1 MQYVQLIYNPFAGQR
16 VFGSRLDFVIDT
28 FQKEGYD
35 VRIRRTMSPED
46 FSDFFEGR
54 DFSDCVAVLIAGG
67 DGSFSKA
74 VNAMKRKQMTCPVG
88 VLPAGTAN
96 DFARHLGIPDSISE
110 AVPVMARLDSRK
122 VDLGEV
128 NGTYF
133 VNVCS
138 GGLLTSISH
147 SVDPELKNTL
157 GVFAYYL
164 KGIQQLHTLRGIP
177 FRIKANNRIYE
188 EDLFLFVVLN
198 GSSAGGFNRIGEFA
212 SVKDG
217 RLDFVGLRACPV
229 NDMPIVFAK
238 IMMGEH
244 LNDKNVLYFQSE
256 HIVIEC
262 LAEEKHPSV
271 IDGEEGPLYPL
282 DICVHKEELNV
293 LINRKDRE

>member
-1 MQYVQLIYNPFAGQR
+1 MRYVQLIYNPFAGQR